1 MGRRDISSKWKSKTL
16 DTAGEQKAARTKS
29 SFWLIF
35 RAPESVI
42 AFLSGAFVS
51 AAINIFTD
59 SDADTYRIV
68 AAVLMLIISALF
80 VVWTVCARP
89 LDEKYRSAKQII
101 DEQSGA
107 DSKYPTKFWCGI
119 LDNNPKNKRVLI
131 GIFIA
136 LSVLILA
143 AVGFLVLPRII

>member
-1 MGRRDISSKWKSKTL
+1 MGRRKINSNENGETTDNSVDRKTR
-16 DTAGEQKAARTKS
+16 DKS

-35 RAPESVI
+35 RAPESVV

-59 SDADTYRIV
+59 VNADNYRIA
-68 AAVLMLIISALF
+68 AAVLMLIVSILF

-101 DEQSGA
+101 DEQSNA
-107 DSKYPTKFWCGI
+107 DPKYPTKFWCGI
-119 LDNNPKNKRVLI
+119 LDNNPKNKHALV

-136 LSVLILA
+136 VIVLISITVL
-143 AVGFLVLPRII
+143 FLVLPRFI